1 MTIIEHMEK
10 YLGKIGTGWRDNN
23 GSDMQIVSFN
33 DTPYES
39 ICTFTSL
46 GMSKNILEISETKT
60 VRQELL
66 FSVYSMNVSN
76 MIVSF
81 LLSVCEA
88 ILNRKKAV
96 LRGEVIPLHNS
107 LSKRFGFDAV
117 YCTIPVLFDDQFCTY
132 DASAPPTVIVWIF
145 PIYQA
150 EADYIERNGWESFED
165 LLEEKNPDLFSLKRG
180 SLI

>member
-1 MTIIEHMEK
+1 MTIVEHMEN
-10 YLGKIGTGWRDNN
+10 YLGKIAAGWRDNDE
-23 GSDMQIVSFN
+23 SEIQIVSFN
-33 DTPYES
+33 DAPDES
-39 ICTFTSL
+39 VSTFTSL
-46 GMSKNILEISETKT
+46 GMSKKILKISETKT

-81 LLSVCEA
+81 LLSICEA

-107 LSKRFGFDAV
+107 LSKRVGFDAV
-117 YCTIPVLFDDQFCTY
+117 YCTIPVLFDDKFCTY
-132 DASAPPTVIVWIF
+132 EASSPSTVIVWIL

-150 EADYIERNGWESFED
+150 EADYIEMNGWESFED
-165 LLEEKNPDLFSLKRG
+165 LLEEKNPDLFSLKRDP
-180 SLI
+180 II